1 MFINYTN
8 HPSITWGDKQ
18 TEQALAYGEIVDIP
32 FPAISPE
39 MKPDEIYVLACEE
52 CKKLL
57 CLLKDTKNSAVL
69 CQGEFSFTYLM
80 VNFLQSRGI
89 RVFTA
94 VSERRVKELSDG
106 NISRKE
112 VEFCFQGFREYNTNK
127 RLQESNEG
135 LHPSVRNKIFNAKQE
150 TVETI
155 LITPLGLGGYQNTIY
170 IDEKGNKIA
179 TTGYAFD
186 AVVKKENPNKMLF
199 IGTQKSKWDE
209 VIKWYSLDL
218 DEEQKEEGERIGKT
232 LSEKNADWK
241 KAEDF
246 ICRVG
251 RFDKVKIAII
261 PNGSTKEQLEE
272 YFNILF
278 DSFNQILDKEKN
290 TRIIFDISNGFRS
303 IPLYMMMFIRYVGM
317 ISKKKISYTVYYGM
331 FDARQ
336 GNATPLV
343 NLTTISELTE
353 WINAIS
359 EFRSFGSV
367 KKLYQCLEME
377 KNENNTEAVNEIIAE
392 IQHFDYALNSNN
404 LYYLEN
410 GIRYII
416 NLNVASLPLSSQAKL
431 MLTDLSEDFTSR
443 FVDETAMY
451 PHARILVKLS
461 QLFTEQGRYGAA
473 AVSIQESIIT
483 YIMER
488 YVCTY
493 IMERENLSKEQ
504 YEQYMQQYDKRR
516 PVKEH
521 FDRKVTAYMNRKYK
535 GRSVSSDMIEF
546 MQLYLNIK
554 KYIRNVDAHII
565 PQKIEGFTSDEM
577 EKWLNRSIQFLLKDM
592 NSFLPKGRE
601 GFSALYEDFVIE
613 EDPVENRKVVSEFI
627 KGTSDGKW
635 NLINENK
642 PELSADINSR
652 LTAAEI
658 DIGKIQELRKELL
671 YVKEKG
677 ERNKAFTLEDLQKN
691 VLVCEILC
699 MWVKADKQKKEEP
712 KKSELLQYL
721 KTKTDVK
728 GRRKNAYERLEA
740 AMKNN
745 LSQKVVNIL
754 TK

>member
-8 HPSITWGDKQ
+8 HPSNTWGDRQ
-18 TEQALAYGEIVDIP
+18 TEQALAYGEIVDVP
-32 FPAISPE
+32 FPAIPTD
-39 MKPDEIYVLACEE
+39 MKPDEIYALAYTECE
-52 CKKLL
+52 KLL
-57 CLLKDTKNSAVL
+57 CILKDTENSAVL

-80 VNFLQSRGI
+80 VNFLQSKRI

-112 VEFCFQGFREYNTNK
+112 VEFCFQGFREYDMRK
-127 RLQESNEG
+127 RLPESNEG
-135 LHPSVRNKIFNAKQE
+135 LHPSVRNKTFNIKQE
-150 TVETI
+150 KEETI

-170 IDEKGNKIA
+170 IDEQGNKIA
-179 TTGYAFD
+179 TAGYAFD
-186 AVVKKENPNKMLF
+186 AIVKKENPNKMLF

-218 DEEQKEEGERIGKT
+218 DGEQKEEGERIGKA

-359 EFRSFGSV
+359 EFRNFGSV

-377 KNENNTEAVNEIIAE
+377 KNEDNTEAVNEIITE

-404 LYYLEN
+404 LYYLES
-410 GIRYII
+410 GIRYIV
-416 NLNVASLPLSSQAKL
+416 NLDVDSLPLSSQAKL
-431 MLTDLSEDFTSR
+431 MLTDLREDFTNR

-451 PHARILVKLS
+451 PHTRILVKLS

-493 IMERENLSKEQ
+493 IMERENLSKEK
-504 YEQYMQQYDKRR
+504 YEQYIQQYDKRR
-516 PVKEH
+516 PIKEH
-521 FDRKVTAYMNRKYK
+521 FDRKVTAYMNCKYK
-535 GRSVSSDMIEF
+535 GRSISDDMIEF

-577 EKWLNRSIQFLLKDM
+577 EKWLNKSIQFLLKDM
-592 NSFLPKGRE
+592 NSFLPKGGD
-601 GFSALYEDFVIE
+601 GFSALYEDFVINE
-613 EDPVENRKVVSEFI
+613 EPVENKKFASEFI

-642 PELSADINSR
+642 PELSAEISSR
-652 LTAAEI
+652 LTAAGI
-658 DIGKIQELRKELL
+658 DLGKIQELRKELL
-671 YVKEKG
+671 YIKEKSG
-677 ERNKAFTLEDLQKN
+677 RNEVFTLNDLQKN
-691 VLVCEILC
+691 VLVREILY
-699 MWVKADKQKKEEP
+699 MWVKADKQGKVEP
-712 KKSELLQYL
+712 RESELLQYL

-745 LSQKVVNIL
+745 LSQKVINIL

>member
-1 MFINYTN
+1 
-8 HPSITWGDKQ
+8 
-18 TEQALAYGEIVDIP
+18 
-32 FPAISPE
+32 
-39 MKPDEIYVLACEE
+39 
-52 CKKLL
+52 
-57 CLLKDTKNSAVL
+57 
-69 CQGEFSFTYLM
+69 
-80 VNFLQSRGI
+80 
-89 RVFTA
+89 
-94 VSERRVKELSDG
+94 
-106 NISRKE
+106 
-112 VEFCFQGFREYNTNK
+112 
-127 RLQESNEG
+127 
-135 LHPSVRNKIFNAKQE
+135 
-150 TVETI
+150 
-155 LITPLGLGGYQNTIY
+155 
-170 IDEKGNKIA
+170 
-179 TTGYAFD
+179 
-186 AVVKKENPNKMLF
+186 
-199 IGTQKSKWDE
+199 
-209 VIKWYSLDL
+209 
-218 DEEQKEEGERIGKT
+218 
-232 LSEKNADWK
+232 
-241 KAEDF
+241 
-246 ICRVG
+246 
-251 RFDKVKIAII
+251 
-261 PNGSTKEQLEE
+261 
-272 YFNILF
+272 
-278 DSFNQILDKEKN
+278 
-290 TRIIFDISNGFRS
+290 
-303 IPLYMMMFIRYVGM
+303 MMMFIRYVGM